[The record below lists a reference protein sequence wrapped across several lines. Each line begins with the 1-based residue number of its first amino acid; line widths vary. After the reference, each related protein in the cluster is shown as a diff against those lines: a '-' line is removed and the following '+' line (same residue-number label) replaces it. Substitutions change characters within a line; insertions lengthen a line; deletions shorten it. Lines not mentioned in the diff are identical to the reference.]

1 MTATDIAGGLGTHVV
16 AARGDFDLDV
26 ALSIAPGETA
36 ALLGPNGSGKSTVV
50 AAVTGLLAL
59 EGGEVV
65 LDGRTLDA
73 PDSGIF
79 VAPENRDIGVVFQ
92 DYLLF
97 DHLSVL
103 DNVAFGLAA
112 RGLRRVTA
120 RSRAR
125 EWLDILDLTDLADH
139 RPRELSGGQAQRVA
153 LARALSPDPALLL
166 LDEPLAALDVTTHAR
181 LRRVLRTHLA
191 GYRGP
196 RLLITHDPAD
206 AFLLADRIHIIE
218 SGRLTQSGTPDE
230 IRRHPATPYVAD
242 VAGINLIAGT
252 AQRGEVTIDAGGVLH
267 AANTTISGP
276 VLVTVSP
283 AAVALYPSR
292 PYGSPR
298 NTWEATIAGVEPLGE
313 TVRVHLG
320 SPVPLTADI
329 TPGSAD
335 ELHLEPG
342 RMVWLSIKATEL
354 TLTAAGGEPDTGG
367 RAMPLGADAAGKDV
381 SRS

>member
-1 MTATDIAGGLGTHVV
+1 MTSTDIAGGLSAHII
-16 AARGDFDLDV
+16 ARRGDFDLDV
-26 ALSIAPGETA
+26 GLCIAPGETA

-59 EGGEVV
+59 EAGEVV
-65 LDGRTLDA
+65 LGGRTLDS
-73 PDSGIF
+73 PRSGIF
-79 VAPENRDIGVVFQ
+79 VAPEDRDVGVVFQ

-97 DHLSVL
+97 AHLSVL
-103 DNVAFGLAA
+103 DNVAFGLAS
-112 RGLRRVTA
+112 RGLRRVAA

-125 EWLDILDLTDLADH
+125 DWLHALDLTELADRH
-139 RPRELSGGQAQRVA
+139 PAELSGGQAQRVA
-153 LARALSPDPALLL
+153 LARALAPEPSLLL

-181 LRRVLRTHLA
+181 LRRALRTHLA

-206 AFLLADRIHIIE
+206 AFLLADRVHIIE
-218 SGRLTQSGTPDE
+218 NGRLTQSGTPDE

-252 AQRGEVTIDAGGVLH
+252 ARRGEVTVDDGGVLH
-267 AANTTISGP
+267 AANTTVSGP

-283 AAVALYPSR
+283 VAVALYPTR

-298 NTWEATIAGVEPLGE
+298 NTWEATITAVEPLGE
-313 TVRVHLG
+313 TVRVQLG
-320 SPVPLTADI
+320 SPIPLTADI

-342 RMVWLSIKATEL
+342 GTVWLSIKATEL
-354 TLTAAGGEPDTGG
+354 TLTPAGGDPDTSPAVMRPG
-367 RAMPLGADAAGKDV
+367 PHPAGEDV

>member
-1 MTATDIAGGLGTHVV
+1 MTTMDVATGLDAHIV

-26 ALSIAPGETA
+26 ALRIAPGETA
-36 ALLGPNGSGKSTVV
+36 ALLGPNGSGKSTTV

-59 EGGEVV
+59 EAGEVA
-65 LDGRTLDA
+65 LGGRTLDS
-73 PDSGIF
+73 PGTGIF
-79 VAPENRDIGVVFQ
+79 VAPEDRDIGVVFQ

-112 RGLRRVTA
+112 RGFRRVTA
-120 RSRAR
+120 RNRAR
-125 EWLDILDLTDLADH
+125 DWLETLDIAELADRH
-139 RPRELSGGQAQRVA
+139 PPQLSGGQAQRVA
-153 LARALSPDPALLL
+153 LARALAPEPSLLL

-181 LRRVLRTHLA
+181 LRRVLRTHLV
-191 GYRGP
+191 GYGGP

-218 SGRLTQSGTPDE
+218 DGRLTQSGTPDE

-242 VAGINLIAGT
+242 VAGINLISGT
-252 AQRGEVTIDAGGVLH
+252 ARRGEVTLEAGGLLH
-267 AANTTISGP
+267 AANTTLSGP
-276 VLVTVSP
+276 VLVSVSP
-283 AAVALYPSR
+283 AAVALYPTK
-292 PYGSPR
+292 PHGSPR
-298 NTWEATIAGVEPLGE
+298 NTWEATIAAVEPLGE

-320 SPVPLTADI
+320 SPIPLTADI

-342 RMVWLSIKATEL
+342 RTVWLSIKATEL
-354 TLTAAGGEPDTGG
+354 TLTAAGGEPGAG
-367 RAMPLGADAAGKDV
+367 VGAMPSGPDLRGEGV

>member
-1 MTATDIAGGLGTHVV
+1 MTATDIATGLEAHIV
-16 AARGDFDLDV
+16 AARGGFDLDV
-26 ALSIAPGETA
+26 ALRIEPGETA
-36 ALLGPNGSGKSTVV
+36 ALLGPNGSGKSTTV
-50 AAVTGLLAL
+50 AALTGLLAL
-59 EGGEVV
+59 EAGEVV
-65 LDGRTLDA
+65 LGGRTLDSPRA
-73 PDSGIF
+73 GIF
-79 VAPENRDIGVVFQ
+79 VAPEDRDIGVVFQ

-97 DHLSVL
+97 DHLCVL

-125 EWLDILDLTDLADH
+125 DWLDLLDLADFADRH
-139 RPRELSGGQAQRVA
+139 PPQLSGGQAQRVA
-153 LARALSPDPALLL
+153 LARALAPEPSLLL

-218 SGRLTQSGTPDE
+218 DGRLTQSGTPDE

-242 VAGINLIAGT
+242 VAGINLIAGR
-252 AQRGEVTIDAGGVLH
+252 ARRGEVTVDAGGVLH
-267 AANTTISGP
+267 AANTAISGP
-276 VLVTVSP
+276 VLVSVSP
-283 AAVALYPSR
+283 AAIALYPTK

-298 NTWEATIAGVEPLGE
+298 NTWEATIVAVEPLGE

-329 TPGSAD
+329 TPGSAA

-342 RMVWLSIKATEL
+342 RTVWLSIKATEL
-354 TLTAAGGEPDTGG
+354 SLTAAGGEPGTGE
-367 RAMPLGADAAGKDV
+367 AATGTGTGTDGEDV
-381 SRS
+381 SR